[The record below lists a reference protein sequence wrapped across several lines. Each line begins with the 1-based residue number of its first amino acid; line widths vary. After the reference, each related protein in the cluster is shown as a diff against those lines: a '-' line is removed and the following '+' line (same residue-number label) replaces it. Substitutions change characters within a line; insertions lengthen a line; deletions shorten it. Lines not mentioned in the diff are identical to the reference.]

1 MGVVDAQRQ
10 HLGAYNVLREEY
22 SPALLEAVTHNVAE
36 FQPGQEV
43 TTEVAI
49 KSRGPIETEMPAY
62 TLEGYTLHWEIL
74 ESKLLLTG
82 GDLEIPTLQP
92 GESWRGS
99 LTWTVPEEQPF
110 TLTLQIARPTGFV
123 CLEHEE
129 SFGQ

>member
-1 MGVVDAQRQ
+1 M
-10 HLGAYNVLREEY
+10 LREEY
-22 SPALLEAVTHNVAE
+22 SPALFEAVTHNVAE

-49 KSRGPIETEMPAY
+49 RSRGPIEAEMPAY
-62 TLEGYTLHWEIL
+62 TLHWELL
-74 ESKLLLTG
+74 EGKLHVTG
-82 GDLEIPTLQP
+82 GDLEIPTLEP

-99 LTWTVPEEQPF
+99 LTWMAPEERRF